1 LKKANEEK
9 APLLRDKVMERFAEL
24 AAIKG
29 DTSVGFSHKEIVNMN
44 REIYNS

>member
-1 LKKANEEK
+1 LKKANKEK

-24 AAIKG
+24 FAQKEEG
-29 DTSVGFSHKEIVNMN
+29 DLSHKDIVNIN

>member
-1 LKKANEEK
+1 LKKENKEK

-24 AAIKG
+24 LEEKKE
-29 DTSVGFSHKEIVNMN
+29 VEFSHKDVVNMN